1 MWGYLIAGS
10 RRCFPIL
17 LTVLIFSLQAA
28 AQTSGRPTNTQCKQ
42 WDDAYLLAFNVFFW
56 ITLVGSSVFALVVPL
71 ALSRMSWWATEPSWR
86 IVRIAAFF
94 LVLSI
99 LVVVVWPWVAF
110 ELLNVS
116 PFAGIDPSY
125 TNCSAQ
131 PFGAEGLFGGAIGS
145 GVSAYSLSLLMFLV
159 LVSAAGVGCLLA
171 YAFGTFW
178 HRFKG
183 LYAQVKG
190 VSE

>member
-1 MWGYLIAGS
+1 MREYIVAGS
-10 RRCFPIL
+10 RRGIPIL
-17 LTVLIFSLQAA
+17 LVLLFLSLHAT
-28 AQTSGRPTNTQCKQ
+28 AQSTGQPTNTQCKQ

-56 ITLVGSSVFALVVPL
+56 VTLIGSSVFALFGPL
-71 ALSRMSWWATEPSWR
+71 ALSSISWWATEPSWR
-86 IVRIAAFF
+86 ILKIAAFF
-94 LVLSI
+94 LALS
-99 LVVVVWPWVAF
+99 LVAVVIWPWVGF

-145 GVSAYSLSLLMFLV
+145 GVSAYSLSLLMALV
-159 LVSAAGVGCLLA
+159 LVGAAILGCLLA
-171 YAFGTFW
+171 YIFGSIW